1 MVKAAKKCLF
11 YYLRPI
17 FNTIK
22 FKTLYSAIM
31 SILKLV
37 RNIPQDDR
45 IDRKLENI
53 SFLQV
58 FFLPRANV

>member
-1 MVKAAKKCLF
+1 
-11 YYLRPI
+11 
-17 FNTIK
+17 
-22 FKTLYSAIM
+22 M

-53 SFLQV
+53 SFLQE
-58 FFLPRANV
+58 FLLPRANV